1 MRASAAAN
9 AASRHAYTYLYG
21 TLALMFVLSVALLI
35 AIGENLMF
43 LIPLACATAAMIIYH
58 STSCKFFMVLAI
70 GVILLH
76 AFSFYVALSM
86 ALTIGA
92 YGAVAMLAFFDLMVI
107 IPLAD
112 LYMIS
117 TAKKK

>member
-1 MRASAAAN
+1 MKTTN
-9 AASRHAYTYLYG
+9 AIKRLFSFL
-21 TLALMFVLSVALLI
+21 LALMLVLTVVLLI

-76 AFSFYVALSM
+76 AFSFYFALAM
-86 ALTIGA
+86 ALTVGA
-92 YGAVAMLAFFDLMVI
+92 YGAVAMLVFFGLMVL

-117 TAKKK
+117 ATKKK